1 MLHLKM
7 WSAIVPAAWL
17 LVPVGSLL
25 LAAFCATPPEEDQS
39 LEKTAVEEV
48 IRNSIGWALDKD
60 VDLLY
65 RSIAQDAGF
74 FIFHPDSRSTITGF
88 EAFKG
93 MVEKVF
99 MNDAFKA
106 TGFEVRDLKISLS
119 GSATVA
125 WFSAILDDHGE
136 WDGKPS
142 SWINTRWTGVLE
154 KRDGR
159 WVIVQMH
166 FSFATDQMK
175 AEG

>member
-1 MLHLKM
+1 MLNLKM
-7 WSAIVPAAWL
+7 WSAIFPTALLVVPACA
-17 LVPVGSLL
+17 VL
-25 LAAFCATPPEEDQS
+25 LAAFCAAPPEEDQDA
-39 LEKTAVEEV
+39 EKAAVKEV
-48 IRNSIGWALDKD
+48 IHSSIGWALDKD

-65 RSIAQDAGF
+65 RSVAQDADF

-93 MVEKVF
+93 MAEKVF

-106 TGFEVRDLKISLS
+106 TGFEVRDLRINLS
-119 GSATVA
+119 RSGTAA

-142 SWINTRWTGVLE
+142 SWINARWTGVLE

-166 FSFATDQMK
+166 FSFATDQMEEEK
-175 AEG
+175 